1 MCVYGEN
8 FAGILICGLYF
19 SPQKGLFVAAC
30 TEQLKHTRATF
41 VFFFLIN
48 LVTVCAFLSSFL

>member
-8 FAGILICGLYF
+8 FAGILIYGFYF

-30 TEQLKHTRATF
+30 TEQLQHTRATF
-41 VFFFLIN
+41 VFFLIN